1 MNKKYIDFVP
11 AKKTNKAVDS
21 AQQDDG
27 SSVRVKI
34 GGPAKVTVKTP
45 VSEEPVFEEPVSEV
59 FAPEESVPEEPTLEV
74 STEKAADTDV
84 EFEEIDDGDELSLE
98 EIFVESERPAE
109 APAKPKYGVIEDFK
123 PRFLKTE
130 VQKRPLSHQAK
141 SEDADIDIAKSKKI
155 AAKVPFALKKKPKMV
170 GVTTS
175 DVKVAPRDKAKP
187 KAPSDDVDKILDE
200 ALSEAEKVTSHEK
213 KPIRTTPFVNTEK
226 VEKRPLSRNV
236 YTKKVVVP
244 AEEEP
249 SGPVTIIQKPEKDS
263 RVGLVVA
270 IVITIIL
277 GATAGTVAF
286 LLLPK

>member
-11 AKKTNKAVDS
+11 AKRANKAIDS
-21 AQQDDG
+21 ARQEDE
-27 SSVRVKI
+27 SSVHVKI
-34 GGPAKVTVKTP
+34 GAPVKASVAAP
-45 VSEEPVFEEPVSEV
+45 VSEISEGVFEETSVEEV
-59 FAPEESVPEEPTLEV
+59 G
-74 STEKAADTDV
+74 AAEANVDY
-84 EFEEIDDGDELSLE
+84 EEIDDSDELSLE

-109 APAKPKYGVIEDFK
+109 ATAKPKYGVIEDFK
-123 PRFLKTE
+123 PRFLKTD

-155 AAKVPFALKKKPKMV
+155 AAKVPFALRKKPKAA
-170 GVTTS
+170 GVAVS
-175 DVKVAPRDKAKP
+175 PEVKVSDKAEP
-187 KAPSDDVDKILDE
+187 KVSSEVKVSDKAELKVSSEGMDKILDE
-200 ALSEAEKVTSHEK
+200 ALSEAEKVTNREK
-213 KPIRTTPFVNTEK
+213 KPIRNTPFVNTEK

-244 AEEEP
+244 EEEP